1 MNHYFQPF
9 SKLIE
14 RKRELRNENNRL
26 AIVPLHLPNC
36 SSQATTKNID
46 NSEGQH
52 SIFNHYLTVIFQLER
67 IPTINYQ
74 LFSKLVH
81 PHTPSPYMENLK

>member
-1 MNHYFQPF
+1 MMNHYFQPF

-36 SSQATTKNID
+36 SSH